1 MSETDPGYSRQHA
14 GQVGAHRSTV
24 GAPTDHE
31 SINVP
36 QTRPGAEENARRAE
50 AAREE
55 HEVFDP
61 EPPLPDERT
70 ALIEDR
76 EGEARSQARTGDTP
90 TGRTHTNKSHTGRTR
105 TDDTP
110 AGGPRT
116 GGARSGNP
124 GPGRDRQAA
133 PSRRADPHTDDE
145 EEHVR
150 NRIQETRADMGDTVA
165 ALAHKADMKARAS
178 EAAEAAKGKAAEV
191 AGTVKGRT
199 AEVAGTVKGKTAEVA
214 GTAKGKA
221 SEVAGMVREATPEQV
236 KDAAG
241 KVTTQARRR
250 PVLLVA
256 AAGAIGVLVVR
267 RMRARRPV
275 GRTRRFRGR

>member
-1 MSETDPGYSRQHA
+1 MSETDPGFSKQHA

-36 QTRPGAEENARRAE
+36 QTRPGAEENALRAE
-50 AAREE
+50 AERDE

-76 EGEARSQARTGDTP
+76 EGEARSQTHAGDTHTGDP
-90 TGRTHTNKSHTGRTR
+90 H
-105 TDDTP
+105 P
-110 AGGPRT
+110 

-124 GPGRDRQAA
+124 RPGRDRRAV
-133 PSRRADPHTDDE
+133 PSRHGDTHTDDE

-150 NRIQETRADMGDTVA
+150 NRIQETREDMGDTVA
-165 ALAHKADMKARAS
+165 ALAHKADVKARAS
-178 EAAEAAKGKAAEV
+178 EAAETVKGRAAEV

-199 AEVAGTVKGKTAEVA
+199 AEVAGTVKGRTAEVA
-214 GTAKGKA
+214 GTAKGRA
-221 SEVAGMVREATPEQV
+221 SEVAGKVREATPEQV
-236 KDAAG
+236 KDAAD
-241 KVTTQARRR
+241 KVTAEARKR
-250 PVLLVA
+250 PVLLLA
-256 AAGAIGVLVVR
+256 AAGAIGVLVFR
-267 RMRARRPV
+267 RIRARRTVRPA
-275 GRTRRFRGR
+275 RRLRRR

>member
-1 MSETDPGYSRQHA
+1 MSETDPGFSKQHA

-36 QTRPGAEENARRAE
+36 QTRPGAEENALRAE
-50 AAREE
+50 AERDE

-76 EGEARSQARTGDTP
+76 EGEARSQTHAGDTHTGDT
-90 TGRTHTNKSHTGRTR
+90 HTG
-105 TDDTP
+105 DP
-110 AGGPRT
+110 

-124 GPGRDRQAA
+124 RPGRDRRAA
-133 PSRRADPHTDDE
+133 PSRHGDTHTDE

-150 NRIQETRADMGDTVA
+150 NRIQETREDMGDTVA
-165 ALAHKADMKARAS
+165 ALAHKADVKARAS
-178 EAAEAAKGKAAEV
+178 EAAETVKGRAAEV

-199 AEVAGTVKGKTAEVA
+199 AEVAGTVKGRTAEVA
-214 GTAKGKA
+214 GTAKGRA
-221 SEVAGMVREATPEQV
+221 SEVAGKVREATPEQV
-236 KDAAG
+236 KDAAD
-241 KVTTQARRR
+241 KVTAEARKR
-250 PVLLVA
+250 PVLLLA
-256 AAGAIGVLVVR
+256 AAGALGVLVFR
-267 RMRARRPV
+267 RIRARRTVRPA
-275 GRTRRFRGR
+275 RRLRRR

>member
-1 MSETDPGYSRQHA
+1 MSETDPGHSEQHA

-50 AAREE
+50 AARDE

-76 EGEARSQARTGDTP
+76 EGEARSQTRSGDTHSDTRSDTRSDIHHDPHTGD
-90 TGRTHTNKSHTGRTR
+90 
-105 TDDTP
+105 
-110 AGGPRT
+110 PRT
-116 GGARSGNP
+116 GGARSGTP
-124 GPGRDRQAA
+124 RPGRDRRAA
-133 PSRRADPHTDDE
+133 PSRRADTGNDDE

-150 NRIQETRADMGDTVA
+150 NRIQETREDMGDTVA
-165 ALAHKADMKARAS
+165 ALAHKADVKARAS
-178 EAAEAAKGKAAEV
+178 EAAETAKGKA
-191 AGTVKGRT
+191 

-214 GTAKGKA
+214 GTVRGRTAEVAGTAKGKA
-221 SEVAGMVREATPEQV
+221 TEVAGKVREVTPEQV
-236 KDAAG
+236 KDAAD
-241 KVTTQARRR
+241 KVTGQARKR
-250 PVLLVA
+250 PVLLLA
-256 AAGAIGVLVVR
+256 AAGAVGVLVMR
-267 RMRARRPV
+267 RMRARRTARP
-275 GRTRRFRGR
+275 TRRFRGR